1 MLLKSMKSLSI
12 LAAFGLASACATSDA
27 VMDDLRGAA
36 EWTGLTSS
44 TADQSMQQ
52 MSAGGQMDMGGQM
65 NMGPASPINQITQQ
79 TLFADQPTPLGAGD
93 KFVFDNPEITW
104 QVLGR
109 NGNTIFWRADNGDTQ
124 VTDIN
129 PILPTLEW
137 KSQGRGTGKRVITG
151 LSGQMFPLEIGKR
164 VSFRSAVTTDK
175 PPYSWEFTW
184 QCTTTAQRQIDTPLL
199 GPIEAFEIV
208 CGRQGQDELVFY
220 YSPEVGHYVRME
232 ASGADGYGRTIRNLI
247 AYSRAGSSMGDTIA
261 SQTSTNQMS
270 SRQMNA
276 SQMMDA
282 GQMAGSGMNGQPM
295 PSIQSSMSQ
304 TGNMAG
310 NMAGNTGQPMM
321 QNAPVAPVESSTAS
335 LFPSEMPAGNDM
347 GRLATGE
354 ATPLFPNANTQT
366 PGNQSLG
373 LQQGNSGLLAGNTA
387 PNMNGTAGVP
397 QLSGQDAFTTP
408 PGFDFGLGDN
418 LSLAA
423 PPRVNL
429 FDPEASEP
437 APLPADPFEAA
448 PDSPQ
453 QQFNNNLSFAGG
465 EIMVH
470 LASYRRYANA
480 ERGWSRL
487 NQLYGDI
494 LGGLSPVIREVD
506 LPEKGVFQ
514 RLFAGP
520 VASDTQARDL
530 CSRLQARGAYC
541 TVMR

>member
-1 MLLKSMKSLSI
+1 MLLKSIKAFSI
-12 LAAFGLASACATSDA
+12 LGVFGLASACATSDA
-27 VMDDLRGAA
+27 VMEDLRGAA
-36 EWTGLTSS
+36 EWTGLTAPNAS
-44 TADQSMQQ
+44 QSMEQ

-65 NMGPASPINQITQQ
+65 SAGGQMSPASSINQIGQQ
-79 TLFADQPTPLGAGD
+79 TLFADQPTPLSAGD

-124 VTDIN
+124 VTDSN

-151 LSGQMFPLEIGKR
+151 LSGQMFPLEIGKS

-184 QCTTTAQRQIDTPLL
+184 QCTTTAQRQINTPLL
-199 GPIEAFEIV
+199 GTIDAFEIV

-261 SQTSTNQMS
+261 SQAPTNQMP
-270 SRQMNA
+270 A
-276 SQMMDA
+276 SQMTGA
-282 GQMAGSGMNGQPM
+282 GQMTGSGMNGQPM
-295 PSIQSSMSQ
+295 PSIQSSMGQ
-304 TGNMAG
+304 TGGMAG
-310 NMAGNTGQPMM
+310 GMVGNAGQPMM

-335 LFPSEMPAGNDM
+335 LFPSEMPAGSDM
-347 GRLATGE
+347 QRMATGE

-373 LQQGNSGLLAGNTA
+373 LQQGATGLLAGTMDGMGQA
-387 PNMNGTAGVP
+387 PEPSAQG
-397 QLSGQDAFTTP
+397 AFTTP

-448 PDSPQ
+448 PEPSQ
-453 QQFNNNLSFAGG
+453 GQLFNNNNLSLTGG

-487 NQLYGDI
+487 NQLYSDI
-494 LGGLSPVIREVD
+494 LSGMSPVIREVN

-541 TVMR
+541 AVMR